1 MLKLRVITALIAA
14 PTVVAAIFYLP
25 PPAFAVL
32 FLLVAAIGLHEWAN
46 LAAIE
51 GLAARL
57 SYLGGFALLGYVIL
71 QQQELWSAL
80 LGVVVV
86 TWLLAALV
94 VVTFPRSGAFLSKP
108 VLVIAGYVVL
118 LGTWLALVAL
128 VASPAGAWSI
138 LWVFL
143 VAWSADIGA
152 YFVGRRFGRRRLAA
166 QVSPGK
172 TWEGAIGGVVF
183 ALLVGT
189 AFGVTVPA
197 LSQFGFG
204 RLQWLSVAVA
214 VAVVSVFG
222 DLFESALKR
231 VRGVK
236 DSGTLFPGHG
246 GMLDRID
253 SLLAGLP
260 CFAFVV
266 AQHP

>member
-14 PTVVAAIFYLP
+14 PTVIAAIFYLP
-25 PPAFAVL
+25 PPAFAAL
-32 FLLVAAIGLHEWAN
+32 FLLVAAIGLYEWAN
-46 LAAIE
+46 LAAIN
-51 GLAARL
+51 GRVARL
-57 SYLGGFALLGYVIL
+57 CYLGGFVVLGYAIL
-71 QQQELWSAL
+71 QQPHLWSAL
-80 LGVVVV
+80 FGAVVAVWYLAAVVVA
-86 TWLLAALV
+86 TY
-94 VVTFPRSGAFLSKP
+94 PRSAAVLGRP
-108 VLVIAGYVVL
+108 VLAIAGYVLL

-138 LWVFL
+138 LWVFCI
-143 VAWSADIGA
+143 VWSADIGA

-172 TWEGAIGGVVF
+172 TWEGAIGGVLLAV
-183 ALLVGT
+183 LVGT

-197 LSQFGFG
+197 LSRLGFEPI
-204 RLQWLSVAVA
+204 QWLGVAVA
-214 VAVVSVFG
+214 IAVVSVFG

-253 SLLAGLP
+253 SLLAALP

-266 AQHP
+266 AQHL